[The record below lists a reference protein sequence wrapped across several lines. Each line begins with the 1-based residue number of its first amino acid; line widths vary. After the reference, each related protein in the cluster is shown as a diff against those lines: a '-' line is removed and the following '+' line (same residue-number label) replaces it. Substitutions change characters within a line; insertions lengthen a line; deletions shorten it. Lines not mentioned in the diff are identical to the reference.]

1 MGEDEPLEHFV
12 LLSQTGKQPG
22 RLNHKS
28 LALQLA
34 AIDMTAQGIGG
45 GLARLLSP
53 SSDRQLEQ
61 IVKLLKR
68 GYWYR
73 SVKFRRTMRG
83 DIRKAAVTD
92 DLLAA
97 LGALFAAEK
106 KGSKRAK
113 SAFVEE
119 FSKWIAEKIATQDPL
134 ITRLVGQAH
143 YDLPN
148 KTKPDWWK
156 KQLNQKVKK

>member
-1 MGEDEPLEHFV
+1 MVEDEPLHHYV
-12 LLSQTGKQPG
+12 LVGQTGKQAG
-22 RLNHKS
+22 RRDHKS

-34 AIDMTAQGIGG
+34 AIDMNAQGIGG
-45 GLARLLSP
+45 GLARLLLP
-53 SSDRQLEQ
+53 SSNRQLEQ

-73 SVKFRRTMRG
+73 SVKIRRTMRG

-106 KGSKRAK
+106 KGSKRAET
-113 SAFVEE
+113 AFVEQ
-119 FSKWIAEKIATQDPL
+119 FSKWIAGKLATQDPL
-134 ITRLVGQAH
+134 ITRLVSQAH
-143 YDLPN
+143 HDLPN

-156 KQLNQKVKK
+156 KQINQKVKK

>member
-1 MGEDEPLEHFV
+1 MVENEPLHHYV
-12 LLSQTGKQPG
+12 LVGQIGKQAG
-22 RLNHKS
+22 RRDHKS

-34 AIDMTAQGIGG
+34 AIDMTVRGIGG
-45 GLARLLSP
+45 GLASLLLP
-53 SSDRQLEQ
+53 SANKRLEQ
-61 IVKLLKR
+61 LVKLLMR

-73 SVKFRRTMRG
+73 SVKIRRTMRG

-92 DLLAA
+92 DLLVV
-97 LGALFAAEK
+97 LRALFAAEK

-113 SAFVEE
+113 SAFVKE
-119 FSKWIAEKIATQDPL
+119 FSKWIAEKISTQDPL
-134 ITRLVGQAH
+134 ITRLVSQAH

-148 KTKPDWWK
+148 KSKSDWWK